1 MKDMWIEKMDKFLD
15 LHKLVQMLSQKHET
29 EVQTLMETLL
39 TAYVL
44 TGCDSVSYLFHQGKR
59 KPAKVALE
67 NVGKLNS
74 LATFGN
80 MDTTLDVDETIVG
93 EARQLLVSL
102 YGHTGFDSLDVL
114 REHSFASS
122 NGDLRSIPP
131 TEDSFHLHLLRA
143 LYQLAMY
150 KRAHMSD
157 MNLPLPTEFGRKV
170 MNGNLV
176 PIMMLKEPRPKKTKP
191 AFCKCLKSK
200 CLRNCSCAAHSVQCI
215 IACKCTGDPAKCGRV
230 EEDSDD
236 DN

>member
-1 MKDMWIEKMDKFLD
+1 
-15 LHKLVQMLSQKHET
+15 MLSQKHET